1 MESCMICDDPH
12 YFVVS
17 YSSTSEAAL
26 EELINM
32 NAEAMDLLEQN
43 IIQYEG
49 IVERCEH
56 CDVQDCEDCDFIGG

>member
-32 NAEAMDLLEQN
+32 NAEANDLLEQN
-43 IIQYEG
+43 VIQ
-49 IVERCEH
+49 
-56 CDVQDCEDCDFIGG
+56 